1 MTVLHTSRPNSA
13 RTARTR
19 LESEKFLEAK
29 GFLDADLPETAESAA
44 LPPIRRAVSDTPH
57 SADLL
62 MQVVHEQHDWQLVR
76 IRRDVGQRVA
86 FLVRKSD
93 GCRAQEAIIEGRAM
107 RIVAD
112 AAGNIEIFMPVQPSR
127 FPFLNR
133 K

>member
-29 GFLDADLPETAESAA
+29 GFLDTDEQETVQSAP
-44 LPPIRRAVSDTPH
+44 LPPIRRAVSETPH

-62 MQVVHEQHDWQLVR
+62 MQVVHEQHDWQLIR
-76 IRRDVGQRVA
+76 IRRDAGQRVA
-86 FLVRKSD
+86 FLVRKSE

-112 AAGNIEIFMPVQPSR
+112 AAGNIEIFMPAPASR
-127 FPFLNR
+127 FSFLNR

>member
-1 MTVLHTSRPNSA
+1 MTVLHTSRPTSA
-13 RTARTR
+13 HTARTR
-19 LESEKFLEAK
+19 LESEKFLE
-29 GFLDADLPETAESAA
+29 GHSTPDHRIQHESEHNIAPA
-44 LPPIRRAVSDTPH
+44 RRGMNESVL

-62 MQVVHEQHDWQLVR
+62 MQVVHQQQDWQLVR
-76 IRRDVGQRVA
+76 IRKDAAQRVA

-93 GCRAQEAIIEGRAM
+93 GSRGQEAINQGRAM

-112 AAGNIEIFMPVQPSR
+112 GAGNIEILMPAPFPR